1 MTSPRSLILPFAA
14 ALAVA
19 VVGGATAAP
28 SAEAQGPCIQG
39 PKVTKYLSNRVSF
52 GVDHSFARLTWSPEF
67 CPNGKNAW
75 RVIGEP
81 VLKEV
86 GAGSALGTGMD
97 LDAPT
102 RHSIGVTYNGR
113 VRACLPVSAGYAG
126 ISYTG
131 KLCNTAANG
140 FVGAYINRQ
149 NKVFYRFPTLKGSG
163 LGKRNTWVWTDR
175 VI

>member
-149 NKVFYRFPTLKGSG
+149 NKIFYRFPNLRRTGFG
-163 LGKRNTWVWTDR
+163 RGTWLWTDR